1 MGEWIHQFVEGITWA
16 RVLWGVGI
24 AIVAFVAGS
33 GLVALVVVRMPSNYF
48 HHENT
53 REFMTGKNQV
63 ARWAGVAAKNV
74 VGFLFVVLGV
84 AMIVLPGPGLLTILL
99 GIALLDFPGK
109 RELERNIV
117 SRPQVLQG
125 INKLRARFDK
135 EPLMLD

>member
-1 MGEWIHQFVEGITWA
+1 MA
-16 RVLWGVGI
+16 RVLWGVGL
-24 AIVAFVAGS
+24 AVFTFVAGS
-33 GLVALVVVRMPSNYF
+33 GLAALMVVRMPSNYF

-53 REFMTGKNQV
+53 REFMTDKHHV
-63 ARWAGVAAKNV
+63 VRWAGVAAKNV
-74 VGFLFVVLGV
+74 IGFLFVALGV

-109 RELERNIV
+109 RKLERNIV

-135 EPLMLD
+135 EPLLLD

>member
-1 MGEWIHQFVEGITWA
+1 MADWIQQFVESLTWA
-16 RVLWGVGI
+16 RVLWGAGV
-24 AIVAFVAGS
+24 AVFAFVAGS

-53 REFMTGKNQV
+53 REFMTGKHNAV
-63 ARWAGVAAKNV
+63 RWVGVAAKNV

-135 EPLMLD
+135 EPLLLD